1 MRLVEIVPR
10 ALGRLMAIETQR
22 RERLRL
28 EGLRDVAT
36 IDATAWVDPAAT
48 ITSYANDP
56 SRVVIGAKASIQGH
70 ILVMPQG
77 GKVTVGAKS
86 LVGPDARLWS
96 AASISIGSYVMISH
110 GVNIH
115 DNNSHSTSWRERRAE
130 IDIVYP
136 YLSLTPHAFELRPQP
151 VVIEDDVWV
160 GFGSTILKGVTVGR
174 GAIIGCNT
182 LVTTDVEPFTLVAGN
197 PMRVVRRLD
206 DTY

>member
-1 MRLVEIVPR
+1 MRLGEIVPR
-10 ALGRLMAIETQR
+10 AIGRLMAIEMQR
-22 RERLRL
+22 RDRLRL
-28 EGLRDVAT
+28 ERLRAIAT
-36 IDATAWVDPAAT
+36 IDPTALIGPAAS
-48 ITSYANDP
+48 IDSYANDP
-56 SRVVIGAKASIQGH
+56 GSVTIGALASIQGH

-77 GKVTVGAKS
+77 GKVTIGAKT
-86 LVGPDARLWS
+86 LVGPDSRVWS
-96 AASISIGSYVMISH
+96 AVSISIGSYVMISH

-136 YLSLTPHAFELRPQP
+136 DLSLTDHAFDLRPQP

-182 LVTTDVEPFTLVAGN
+182 LVTTDVEPFTVVAGN
-197 PMRVVRRLD
+197 PMRLVRRLR
-206 DTY
+206 DTD

>member
-1 MRLVEIVPR
+1 MRLGEMVPR
-10 ALGRLMAIETQR
+10 ALARLLAVEERR

-28 EGLRDVAT
+28 EGLRAIAI
-36 IDATAWVDPAAT
+36 IDPTAWVGPAAT
-48 ITSYANDP
+48 INSYAKDR
-56 SRVVIGAKASIQGH
+56 SKVVIGAKASIQGH

-77 GKVTVGAKS
+77 GSVTIGAKT
-86 LVGPDARLWS
+86 LVGPDSRVWS

-136 YLSLTPHAFELRPQP
+136 HLSLTPHTFELRPRP

>member
-1 MRLVEIVPR
+1 MRLGEFLPR
-10 ALGRLMAIETQR
+10 AVGRLMAIEMQR
-22 RERLRL
+22 RDRLRL
-28 EGLRDVAT
+28 ERLRQIAT
-36 IDATAWVDPAAT
+36 IDPTALVDPAAS

-56 SRVVIGAKASIQGH
+56 SKVVIGACASIQGH

-77 GKVTVGAKS
+77 GCVTVGAKS
-86 LVGPDARLWS
+86 LVGPDSRVWS
-96 AASISIGSYVMISH
+96 ALSISIGSYVMISH

-136 YLSLTPHAFELRPQP
+136 QLSLTDHAFDLRPQP

-174 GAIIGCNT
+174 GAVIGCNT
-182 LVTTDVEPFTLVAGN
+182 LVTTDVEPFTVVAGN
-197 PMRVVRRLD
+197 PMRLVRRLD